1 MREIHLVQILFLVGK
16 IILVHNILNGIIC
29 DLPVQ
34 PLVLHVSVIFRTF
47 YGILIRR
54 TLVVNSNLCF
64 AFAVRI
70 VAIFVFV
77 MIFKIIKFFNYFR
90 DFIIG
95 KFKFYLLFVVAV
107 VLQVSFD
114 KQNTKK

>member
-77 MIFKIIKFFNYFR
+77 MIFKIIECFN
-90 DFIIG
+90 FIIG